1 MNFVFLLPSI
11 VEYVKYFFIRPYRFV
26 IKIASYFVCV
36 KLKKKEKK
44 KYKSSLYFLRVLKIS
59 RKINLSELDIILQRH
74 KKYRDV
80 IEYILRKFGEE

>member
-44 KYKSSLYFLRVLKIS
+44 KIQKF
-59 RKINLSELDIILQRH
+59 IILFACIKNFTKDKSIGAR
-74 KKYRDV
+74 YNSSTA
-80 IEYILRKFGEE
+80 